1 MNVHSQY
8 YAEPA
13 SKRPGANCENIVNTS
28 GIKEKKRPDKELRD
42 QLRRDQIVAAAR
54 ACVVRHG
61 FHAASMGQIAA
72 EARMSVG
79 QIYRYFPSKEA
90 IVHAIVERIV
100 ARRLEWMMD
109 THRLEQ
115 QHKLDTHA
123 EGHKLDTHTQVD
135 FAARFAYRSHFASED
150 ERSERVLLLEITAE
164 ATRNPAV
171 AEIVR
176 AADLRLHG
184 QAVELVCAKY
194 PKLSR
199 AEAAARVEFVAVLSE
214 GSAFRSVTEQIAAP
228 ELLESIY
235 RDVLRQL
242 FPSMGERGLL

>member
-1 MNVHSQY
+1 MSAV
-8 YAEPA
+8 
-13 SKRPGANCENIVNTS
+13 
-28 GIKEKKRPDKELRD
+28 KEKKRPDKELRD
-42 QLRRDQIVAAAR
+42 QVRRDQIVAAAL

-72 EARMSVG
+72 EAQMSVG

-100 ARRLEWMMD
+100 ARRLEWMTD
-109 THRLEQ
+109 TKREI
-115 QHKLDTHA
+115 
-123 EGHKLDTHTQVD
+123 D
-135 FAARFAYRSHFASED
+135 FAARFAHRSHFASED

-176 AADLRLHG
+176 AADRRLRA
-184 QAVELVCAKY
+184 QAVELVRSSY
-194 PKLSR
+194 PELSEQ
-199 AEAAARVEFVAVLSE
+199 EAGARVELVAVLSE

-228 ELLESIY
+228 ELLENIY
-235 RDVLRQL
+235 RDVLQRL
-242 FPSMGERGLL
+242 FPDMNERGLS